1 MIGRIKALGKR
12 IAEKAA
18 SARVK
23 ALAGVTTAVATLGQT
38 GTNMTDT
45 LNSML
50 PLIMSL
56 FALLIP
62 LIFIMKVFDM
72 FERLFRSFS

>member
-38 GTNMTDT
+38 GDISDA

-62 LIFIMKVFDM
+62 IIFLMKIFDM